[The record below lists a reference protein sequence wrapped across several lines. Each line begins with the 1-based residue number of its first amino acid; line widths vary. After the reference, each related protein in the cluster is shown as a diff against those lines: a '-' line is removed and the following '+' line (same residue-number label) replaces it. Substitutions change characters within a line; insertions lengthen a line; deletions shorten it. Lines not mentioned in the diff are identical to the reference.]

1 MSIREAL
8 QRLKE
13 LLSSG
18 MYDVLKESDRDNDE
32 RDLEALQTIAD
43 YLDKQLR

>member
-32 RDLEALQTIAD
+32 RDLEALQTIVD